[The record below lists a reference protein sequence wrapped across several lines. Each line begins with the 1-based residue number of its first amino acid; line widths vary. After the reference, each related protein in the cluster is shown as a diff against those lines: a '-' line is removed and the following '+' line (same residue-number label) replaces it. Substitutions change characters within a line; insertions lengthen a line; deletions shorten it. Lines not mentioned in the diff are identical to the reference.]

1 MVKSSRKNEEVMAV
15 DLINHYILIVYPY
28 IGSGFMTG
36 TEDEELKFKSAKK
49 EAKFLCQNMLELV
62 VMPYDNGICSA
73 AYYEH
78 LIYWKSVFTIV
89 NNMTIEEYER
99 LKHL

>member
-1 MVKSSRKNEEVMAV
+1 MKNNRVDEKTMATS
-15 DLINHYILIVYPY
+15 LISHYILVVYPY
-28 IGSGFMTG
+28 VGSGYMTG

-89 NNMTIEEYER
+89 NNMTIEEYEK